1 MAEQSPEML
10 AALQAL
16 LAQAQQ
22 QPVPAAGGGWA
33 QPQPTAAL
41 QITGISIPVKV
52 ETPIGNVRV
61 YLHLPAECG
70 QSPQALMGAIQA
82 IANAGYQLDVWKP
95 KDQGWGNGSGSGGSG
110 GGGWSG
116 NGNNYAGGANY
127 GRGGFGGGRR
137 W

>member
-10 AALQAL
+10 AALQSL

-22 QPVPAAGGGWA
+22 PNAPATGGWA

-41 QITGISIPVKV
+41 PITGISIPVKV
-52 ETPIGNVRV
+52 ETPIGSVRV
-61 YLHLPAECG
+61 YLHFPAECG
-70 QSPQALMGAIQA
+70 QSPQALLGAIQA
-82 IANAGYQLDVWKP
+82 LANAGYPVDTWRSKEQ
-95 KDQGWGNGSGSGGSG
+95 QGWGGGNSG
-110 GGGWSG
+110 GGGWGG

-127 GRGGFGGGRR
+127 SRGGFGGRGR